1 MGISQAPSLEQF
13 HNHVETIQ
21 NIIARVCRGAEDS
34 VINKQQCKRL
44 ANMYEEINAFVK
56 QLVVMVVDPA
66 VHPASLSLIAS
77 LEELIC
83 LLEKGEILV
92 LQYAG
97 AHWFELLVTRGENQ
111 EAFKEIHL
119 SLKTYITTLHKDLLT
134 TSQIST
140 ETVHLPSDFDFKED
154 ANQDLE
160 QMLAKLKMLEDNVP
174 IAIKKLQGPQS
185 VDKLPSNMQIARA
198 QIKLGKTIGRGSYG
212 DVLEATWLGCKLV
225 AKVIRSTGD
234 TTKLRE
240 EIQILSKLSHP
251 HVVQFV
257 GYCEVKR
264 TSMILMEAM
273 HGDLRTLID
282 NQARDGIP
290 PMSQHVVVDI
300 ISQIAAGMAY
310 LHNRGVF
317 HGDLKASNVLV
328 SRPDGPIEVKI
339 SDFGVSQRLQL
350 SRDKH
355 GDVSFNSCS
364 TSMYS
369 RSAFSGTVGT
379 TGWMAPEVLH
389 HIQMRENKAQRRTRL
404 EGVTNRLV
412 SNNVAANGGDG
423 VTMFANEEP
432 TYTAKADV
440 YSFGMTCCEI
450 LTRNSPFNELQRLEI
465 HDKVMAGERPELPVD
480 IDTQLAELIRMCWD
494 TNSEKRP
501 TFAQICTRMQA
512 LKLPTFQIQ
521 PEIVSPKKKEKR
533 QKKRK
538 RGANKTLMPP
548 MSK

>member
-1 MGISQAPSLEQF
+1 LEQF
-13 HNHVETIQ
+13 HNHVETIHD
-21 NIIARVCRGAEDS
+21 IIATVCRGAEDS

-56 QLVVMVVDPA
+56 KLVVLVVDPA
-66 VHPASLSLIAS
+66 VHPACLSLIAS

-83 LLEKGEILV
+83 LLKKGKVLV

-97 AHWFELLVTRGENQ
+97 AQWFDLLVTRGENQ

-119 SLKTYITTLHKDLLT
+119 SLETYITTLHKDLLT

-174 IAIKKLQGPQS
+174 IAIRKLQGPQS
-185 VDKLPSNMQIARA
+185 IDKLPSNMQIART
-198 QIKLGKTIGRGSYG
+198 QIKLGKIIGRGSYG
-212 DVLEATWLGCKLV
+212 EVYEATWLGCKLV
-225 AKVIRSTGD
+225 AKVIRSSGD

-257 GYCEVKR
+257 GYCEAKG

-282 NQARDGIP
+282 NQARDGTP
-290 PMSQHVVVDI
+290 PMPQHVVLDI

-328 SRPDGPIEVKI
+328 SRPDGSIEVKI

-350 SRDKH
+350 TRDKH
-355 GDVSFNSCS
+355 GDVSLSSCS

-389 HIQMRENKAQRRTRL
+389 RIQ
-404 EGVTNRLV
+404 V
-412 SNNVAANGGDG
+412 S
-423 VTMFANEEP
+423 
-432 TYTAKADV
+432 
-440 YSFGMTCCEI
+440 I
-450 LTRNSPFNELQRLEI
+450 
-465 HDKVMAGERPELPVD
+465 
-480 IDTQLAELIRMCWD
+480 
-494 TNSEKRP
+494 
-501 TFAQICTRMQA
+501 
-512 LKLPTFQIQ
+512 
-521 PEIVSPKKKEKR
+521 
-533 QKKRK
+533 
-538 RGANKTLMPP
+538 
-548 MSK
+548 

>member
-119 SLKTYITTLHKDLLT
+119 SLETYITTLHKDLLT

-273 HGDLRTLID
+273 HGDLRTLIE
-282 NQARDGIP
+282 NQARD
-290 PMSQHVVVDI
+290 
-300 ISQIAAGMAY
+300 
-310 LHNRGVF
+310 
-317 HGDLKASNVLV
+317 V

-465 HDKVMAGERPELPVD
+465 HDKVMAGESPELPVD